1 MLPVL
6 DPVSG
11 FHRRGPVPS
20 FSHIPKK
27 YAVIIDAGSSGS
39 RIQVF
44 SWSDPKILQEQTR
57 SALNTTILSSIPH
70 ISQNSEHN
78 LKINPG
84 ISSYAG
90 KHIKKLWSKH
100 LLRLVKHA
108 EKIVPKKLQYETPI
122 HLLATAGMR
131 LLPLD
136 DQKQILAE
144 SCRLLQE
151 KTSFYLPD
159 CESHVSIIDGETEA
173 LYGWI
178 SLNYLLGT
186 FDSFNHETQEL
197 LPGQSSKILPP
208 QTPSYGFMDMGGA
221 SMQVAFS
228 PNSTESERHLNDL
241 YHVRLRTIEGTNQN
255 WRVFVSSWLGF
266 GANEAKRRFAE
277 SLLSYNS
284 QIGNTNA
291 LPEDPCYPR
300 GRTHE
305 VKINENKTATFTG
318 QGDLLQCLRAMQP
331 LLRKSEP
338 CKDDPCLFN
347 GIHVPAIDFET
358 DRFVGVSEYWYTAN
372 DLFKLGGHYDFEV
385 FSKHVSQYCGS
396 TWETILTD
404 KKHGKY
410 PDVSDKTLDSACFK
424 ASWVINILHSGFGL
438 PFNSKNSFGLDA
450 FTSLQQRDLNST
462 ELDKRTINELVTPF
476 QSVSAIEDTELTWM
490 LGKAVLY
497 ASSQVPPIHTKTPDV
512 GFLPADMTENHYV
525 LGGEAVGVLPPINPH
540 TDVGSILFVLIL
552 LALAIPMLVYYFLRH
567 KRGFNSIFNKIRV
580 GQPSKFIS
588 TIISKMR
595 SPNDGAYQRVLE
607 EGNANFDGDANSPGG
622 PAQITTPSASTF
634 HMPFPASAK
643 STSSLDLNKFYQH
656 DKVPSRPSS
665 RLNLRNYNGSNLDLS
680 EVEPGLTRNSSRLFR
695 TQSIERL

>member
-1 MLPVL
+1 MIPVV

-11 FHRRGPVPS
+11 LHRRGPVPS

-27 YAVIIDAGSSGS
+27 YSVIIDAGSSGS

-44 SWSDPKILQEQTR
+44 SWSDPKTLQEQTR
-57 SALNTTILSSIPH
+57 LASNTTILSSIPH
-70 ISQNSEHN
+70 ISQNPEHN

-90 KHIKKLWSKH
+90 KNIKKLWNKH
-100 LLRLVKHA
+100 LLKLVKHA
-108 EKIVPKKLQYETPI
+108 EKIVPKKLQHETPI

-131 LLPLD
+131 LLPLE

-144 SCRLLQE
+144 SCKLLQE
-151 KTSFYLPD
+151 KTLFYLPD

-197 LPGQSSKILPP
+197 LPGQSSKSLPP

-221 SMQVAFS
+221 SMQIAFS
-228 PNSTESERHLNDL
+228 PNLTESERHMDDL
-241 YHVRLRTIEGTNQN
+241 YHVRLRTIEGKNQN

-284 QIGNTNA
+284 DIDNTNT

-300 GRTHE
+300 GKTHE
-305 VKINENKTATFTG
+305 VKINENKTATFEG
-318 QGDLLQCLRAMQP
+318 QGDLSQCLSAMQP

-347 GIHVPAIDFET
+347 GMHVPAIDFET

-372 DLFKLGGHYDFEV
+372 DLFNLGGHYDFEV
-385 FSKHVSQYCGS
+385 FSNHVSQYCGS
-396 TWETILTD
+396 TWETILKD

-410 PDVSDKTLDSACFK
+410 PDVSDKTLESACFK

-438 PFNSKNSFGLDA
+438 PFNSKNSFGLDT
-450 FTSLQQRDLNST
+450 FTSLQPRDPNST

-476 QSVSAIEDTELTWM
+476 QSVSAIEGTELTWM
-490 LGKAVLY
+490 LGRAVLY
-497 ASSQVPPIHTKTPDV
+497 ASSQIPPIQASDPDV
-512 GFLPADMTENHYV
+512 GFLPADLTQKHYV
-525 LGGEAVGVLPPINPH
+525 LGGESAGALPPISPH
-540 TDVGSILFVLIL
+540 MDVVNILFILVLL
-552 LALAIPMLVYYFLRH
+552 LLAIPMFVYYFIKH
-567 KRGFNSIFNKIRV
+567 KRGFNSIVNKIRV
-580 GQPSKFIS
+580 SRLSKLISTTISKF
-588 TIISKMR
+588 R
-595 SPNDGAYQRVLE
+595 RPNDGAYQRVLE
-607 EGNANFDGDANSPGG
+607 EGNAKFDGDATSPGG
-622 PAQITTPSASTF
+622 LTQITTSSPSAF
-634 HMPFPASAK
+634 HISLPASAK

-665 RLNLRNYNGSNLDLS
+665 RLNLRNYNGSNVDLS
-680 EVEPGLTRNSSRLFR
+680 EAEPGLTRNSLRLFR